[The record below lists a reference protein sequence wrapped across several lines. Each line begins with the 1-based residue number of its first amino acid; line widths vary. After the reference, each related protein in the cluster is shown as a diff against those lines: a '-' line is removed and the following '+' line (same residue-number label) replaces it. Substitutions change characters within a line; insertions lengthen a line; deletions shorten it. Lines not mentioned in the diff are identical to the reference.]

1 VPALDKSLNFA
12 YTGRS
17 SGSGHVRLGET
28 QVEAGRDI
36 RAVGKDQRR
45 GKGTPME
52 TFLMVAA
59 GLLVVLA
66 ARESKKLRKALAKH
80 KSKTRMLP
88 KAVSMFVIC
97 AQVSELLKVLDHVTI
112 TNVTASLFLLAILAA
127 SKSGT
132 ESELF

>member
-1 VPALDKSLNFA
+1 
-12 YTGRS
+12 
-17 SGSGHVRLGET
+17 
-28 QVEAGRDI
+28 
-36 RAVGKDQRR
+36 
-45 GKGTPME
+45 ME